1 MQQELVLKA
10 LAVASGGVLSF
21 GSILLV
27 IVLLSSKG
35 GLAKASAY
43 VAGYGGT
50 YLLVGL
56 MWLSISGL
64 GGVLGDDESAHTQV
78 AAWAQLGFGLLLL
91 GFGANTWRKQLDPEA
106 EVGQGSRMLAKVD
119 AMSWRGLFGFG
130 VLIVLINVKNAA
142 VFLSALSLLAQAKLE
157 IVARVVVLSALVTV
171 FCSVLVMPIVLVLLF
186 RHRAMPWLQ
195 AGRRWIER
203 SMRPLSIGVALL
215 FGSLFVG
222 KALST
227 LLVS

>member
-56 MWLSISGL
+56 VWLSVSGL
-64 GGVLGDDESAHTQV
+64 GGAPADDGSAQTQV

-91 GFGANTWRKQLDPEA
+91 GIGANTWRKQPDPEA
-106 EVGQGSRMLAKVD
+106 EQGSRMLAKVD

-130 VLIVLINVKNAA
+130 VIIVLINVKNAA

-157 IVARVVVLSALVTV
+157 IVARVVVLSALVAV
-171 FCSVLVMPIVLVLLF
+171 FCGVLVMPIVLVLLF
-186 RHRAMPWLQ
+186 RRRAMPWLQ
-195 AGRRWIER
+195 AGRRWIEG

-215 FGSLFVG
+215 FGSLFIG

-227 LLVS
+227 LLVF

>member
-1 MQQELVLKA
+1 MEQALVLKA

-27 IVLLSSKG
+27 IVLLGSKG

-56 MWLSISGL
+56 VWLTSGL
-64 GGVLGDDESAHTQV
+64 GVALGDGPSGQGQGI
-78 AAWAQLGFGLLLL
+78 AWAKLGFGLLLL
-91 GFGANTWRKQLDPEA
+91 GLGANTWRKPQDPE
-106 EVGQGSRMLAKVD
+106 VVPGSAMLRKLD
-119 AMSWRGLFGFG
+119 AMSWPGLFGFG
-130 VLIVLINVKNAA
+130 VLIVLVNVKNAA

-157 IVARVVVLSALVTV
+157 IVARIAALSALVAV
-171 FCSVLVMPIVLVLLF
+171 FSGVLVLPIVLVVLF
-186 RHRAMPWLQ
+186 RRRAMPWLQ
-195 AGRRWIER
+195 SGRRWIEG

-215 FGSLFVG
+215 FGALFIG
-222 KALST
+222 SALST
-227 LLVS
+227 LLVF